1 MNELTRLESGGSLVL
16 RAIRVDALTPAIR
29 RAVSFHIRH
38 AAVVGTLSFASSAI
52 AVNLLIFDESSNEIR
67 DRVLW
72 SGNLFGHHAEIR
84 LLPTFYNC
92 FATLLGWSLRLL
104 HRLWTVDNDVLV
116 VLDGPVVYDNYLAQ
130 ARQRVLIGVILKVQ
144 GEYIHHAKK
153 TKKTANSC
161 FEAAGLYAFFCVVC
175 FFMYQRGKPKS
186 SGDKLTPANNSVP
199 RELSY
204 YRMEDSEAELPL
216 VQHMSPAV
224 LAAASPASS
233 YK

>member
-1 MNELTRLESGGSLVL
+1 MSGKYLCGT
-16 RAIRVDALTPAIR
+16 IF
-29 RAVSFHIRH
+29 SFTGCI
-38 AAVVGTLSFASSAI
+38 F
-52 AVNLLIFDESSNEIR
+52 LI
-67 DRVLW
+67 V
-72 SGNLFGHHAEIR
+72 
-84 LLPTFYNC
+84 
-92 FATLLGWSLRLL
+92 
-104 HRLWTVDNDVLV
+104 
-116 VLDGPVVYDNYLAQ
+116 
-130 ARQRVLIGVILKVQ
+130 IGVILKAQ

-175 FFMYQRGKPKS
+175 FFMYRRGKLQTTD
-186 SGDKLTPANNSVP
+186 DKLGPAATSVP

-224 LAAASPASS
+224 LSASPASS